1 MAKKGKT
8 MPIGLQRHIIKKI
21 LLKRGNTGPRKTVD
35 GKLDYDNV
43 SSDHD
48 TGAIDI
54 GAVLDHIRPDF
65 QLNENISNLE
75 VAGFL
80 LPEPYEEMEEYR
92 EERALNQINQEQEE
106 LEREKKDRLRRRL
119 DKFYGI
125 DRKQLHNKLLEE
137 IKRRTQK

>member
-1 MAKKGKT
+1 MARKGKP

-35 GKLDYDNV
+35 DKLDYDNV
-43 SSDHD
+43 SPDHD
-48 TGAIDI
+48 TGGLDI
-54 GAVLDHIRPDF
+54 GAVLDNIRPDF

-106 LEREKKDRLRRRL
+106 LDREKKDRLRRRL

-125 DRKQLHNKLLEE
+125 DRKQNLKKLIEDF
-137 IKRRTQK
+137 KRRNRK